1 MQPALRLLLASAAL
15 ALPVLG
21 APCVSGTLQDYINL
35 GATGCTVSGSFANPL
50 LSSFSDQSANVS
62 FGATAIDPLSVSV
75 TPLFGGL
82 RFTTTQTAS
91 SGTILESFL
100 RFVATGANYGGVTL
114 TLSGASATADA
125 AVNGIFDGCGPQSF
139 SGPGGTCGG
148 SQISL
153 AVTQLESLSQL
164 TDSRSFAPALPMLDV
179 FVSLAL
185 DGGASGLASG
195 ATLDVTFTDVP
206 EPAAGAVVLSGIA
219 AMLLAR
225 RYRSVR

>member
-35 GATGCTVSGSFANPL
+35 GATGCTVSGSFASPL
-50 LSSFSDQSANVS
+50 VSNFADQASNIS

-82 RFTTTQTAS
+82 RFTTSQTANA
-91 SGTILESFL
+91 GTILESFT
-100 RFVATGANYGGVTL
+100 RFAASGASFSGVTL
-114 TLSGASATADA
+114 TLSGASASADA

-164 TDSRSFAPALPMLDV
+164 TDSRSFMPTLTALDV

-185 DGGASGLASG
+185 DGGGAGLASG

-206 EPAAGAVVLSGIA
+206 EPTAGALVVSGMA
-219 AMLLAR
+219 ALLLAR